1 MNKQYME
8 RMMFV
13 KKLVVMII
21 CVMLVIGI
29 AACGAPNDG
38 QLTRGE
44 EAKVEA
50 MIEDIAGD
58 DVDVDVSDGGDSIKI
73 STDEGNV
80 VVEGSESGI
89 PWPKDSLP
97 ESVPEFKGITVL
109 GKIGTDSSVT
119 ISAEGFNTDN
129 AQAYI
134 AAMESAG
141 WEIKM
146 NMDTEGD
153 HMISAEKGSEM
164 LSFSWSE
171 DDGSGVVMYAQ
182 Q

>member
-1 MNKQYME
+1 M
-8 RMMFV
+8 
-13 KKLVVMII
+13 KKLVVIMI
-21 CVMLVIGI
+21 CAMLVIGI
-29 AACGAPNDG
+29 AACGAPNNG
-38 QLTRGE
+38 ELTRGE

-50 MIEDIAGD
+50 IIEDMVGD
-58 DVDVDVSDGGDSIKI
+58 DVDVDVSDGGDSVKI
-73 STDEGNV
+73 ATDEGDIMI
-80 VVEGSESGI
+80 EGSESGI

-119 ISAEGFNTDN
+119 ISAEGFNADN

-141 WEIKM
+141 WKINM
-146 NMDTEGD
+146 NMDAEGD
-153 HMISAEKGSEM
+153 HMISAENGNEM

-171 DDGSGVVMYAQ
+171 DDGSGVVMYSKQ
-182 Q
+182 

>member
-1 MNKQYME
+1 M
-8 RMMFV
+8 
-13 KKLVVMII
+13 KKLVVIMI
-21 CVMLVIGI
+21 CATLVIGI
-29 AACGAPNDG
+29 AACGAPNNG
-38 QLTRGE
+38 ELTRGE

-50 MIEDIAGD
+50 MMEDVIGD
-58 DVDVDVSDGGDSIKI
+58 DVDVDVSDSGDSVKI
-73 STDEGNV
+73 ATDEGNIMI
-80 VVEGSESGI
+80 EGSEAGI

-119 ISAEGFNTDN
+119 ISAEGFNADN

-146 NMDTEGD
+146 NMDAEGS
-153 HMISAEKGSEM
+153 HMISAEKGGEM

-171 DDGSGVVMYAQ
+171 EDSSGVVMYAKQ
-182 Q
+182 

>member
-1 MNKQYME
+1 MK
-8 RMMFV
+8 RIIWIVISIMFV
-13 KKLVVMII
+13 L
-21 CVMLVIGI
+21 GI
-29 AACGAPNDG
+29 AACGTPKDG
-38 QLTRGE
+38 NLTRGE
-44 EAKVEA
+44 EAQVEA
-50 MIEDIAGD
+50 MIEDMVGE
-58 DVDVDVSDGGDSIKI
+58 DVDVDVSDGGDSVKI
-73 STDEGNV
+73 STDEGDIM
-80 VVEGSESGI
+80 VEGSESGI

-119 ISAEGFNTDN
+119 ISAEGFTAEN

-146 NMDTEGD
+146 NVDTEGD
-153 HMISAEKGSEM
+153 HMITSEKGNEM

-171 DDGSGVVMYAQ
+171 EEGSGVVMYSKQ
-182 Q
+182 